1 MAMIGRITI
10 FILCLGAGLAILR
23 YTLQWVNTIGKNAW
37 AEEHMGGGGTYTL
50 WKLIAIL
57 LIIFGF
63 MVMIGSVDLH
73 PKGPEI
79 GTESGNVPT
88 QSE

>member
-1 MAMIGRITI
+1 MIGRITI
-10 FILCLGAGLAILR
+10 FLLCLGAGLAILR

-37 AEEHMGGGGTYTL
+37 AEQHLGSGGTYTL
-50 WKLIAIL
+50 WKLIAII

-63 MVMIGSVDLH
+63 LVMIGSVELH
-73 PKGPEI
+73 PKGPDL
-79 GTESGNVPT
+79 GGESGEVPT